1 MKKLTMI
8 ALSLVLMFG
17 MMLFGNSVYA
27 ADVSG
32 NIVLST
38 DKTEYN
44 PGDTVNVTVKFGQFS
59 FASTGVGFAG
69 TIKYDNTKLK
79 LEGVTT
85 SSPWDEVAEGENY
98 NPAKGKFI
106 FYTASKPEANSTVFT
121 IRFTVLSE
129 DADTS
134 TVTIENV
141 DVLDNALPVTS
152 AEVKVVKPQ
161 EEPPVENPPKED
173 DDPGTQTPD
182 PEQSKP
188 SEGEQEK
195 PGNTEGKEPETESKG
210 EYPGKLPQ
218 TGDNGILYYG
228 IALIPSIVV
237 LAIAIVIHRRRI
249 NIEK

>member
-85 SSPWDEVAEGENY
+85 SSPWDAVAEGENY

-106 FYTASKPEANSTVFT
+106 FYTASKPEAGATVMT
-121 IRFTVLSE
+121 IKFTVLSQ

-134 TVTIENV
+134 SVTIENV
-141 DVLDNALPVTS
+141 DVLDNNLPVTP
-152 AEVKVVKPQ
+152 ATVKVVLPKAD
-161 EEPPVENPPKED
+161 EPEKENPPKEET
-173 DDPGTQTPD
+173 PETQTPA
-182 PEQSKP
+182 PEQGTPSKGDQGT
-188 SEGEQEK
+188 SGS
-195 PGNTEGKEPETESKG
+195 TEGKETEQKE
-210 EYPGKLPQ
+210 EYPNKLPQ
-218 TGDNGILYYG
+218 TGDNGILYYS
-228 IALIPSIVV
+228 IALIPSIVI
-237 LAIAIVIHRRRI
+237 LAIAIVIHRRKI
-249 NIEK
+249 NIEE